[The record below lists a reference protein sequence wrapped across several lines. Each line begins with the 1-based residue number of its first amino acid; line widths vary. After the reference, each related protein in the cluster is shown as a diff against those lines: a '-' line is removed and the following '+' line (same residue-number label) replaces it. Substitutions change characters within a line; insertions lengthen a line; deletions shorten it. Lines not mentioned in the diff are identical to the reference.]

1 MVSMFRLKLK
11 IESALDTLISESV
24 ETFRKLE
31 SVLQEETENLNKK
44 VNRLIIAL
52 TFFVKMI
59 VNLSDE
65 YSNLLKTNLDTFSE
79 FLGFMFLKG
88 DTLFPFMDQLMI
100 DKMQRDIFLLNPEK
114 TFILRVPDMNQFA
127 EFLLMVET
135 NPCSAFT
142 RVQII
147 LSVLDLDVVPDPMKL
162 RLLDVLLETFG
173 YCESENQKPGW
184 LESPEVLGIQV
195 KLFSAYEFVLTR
207 VCGFISS
214 IGPDEFPALEQ
225 ALFRNLLGDLNL
237 SCQLACDILCYVG
250 RYGSAELCNSH
261 LELISDWYI
270 QLDQGYFSS
279 QHVWLG
285 SLVGRLFNFLG
296 HQEQNKWIER
306 FSPVEP
312 RNLYLWSQVDFQSI
326 NQKESLTLI
335 QDITFSRYNLILE
348 ESSAE
353 QSLTVLPD
361 ILRIFAGLASINLD
375 QNYVSFMLTLWQKL
389 SESGFVP
396 YPKYWLSEFFKALT
410 EFTVSVLPNL
420 TFSELKILIST
431 LRVLS
436 GSARS
441 QGQPLF
447 FVGNLLSILL
457 EESELDWIEDTE
469 VRNLINQFK

>member
-1 MVSMFRLKLK
+1 MFSMFRLKLD
-11 IESALDTLISESV
+11 IESALNTLISESV
-24 ETFRKLE
+24 EAFRKLE

-44 VNRLIIAL
+44 VNRMIIAL
-52 TFFVKMI
+52 AFFVKMI
-59 VNLSDE
+59 VNMSEE
-65 YSNLLKTNLDTFSE
+65 YSNLVKTNLDTFSE
-79 FLGFMFLKG
+79 LLGIMFLKG
-88 DTLFPFMDQLMI
+88 VTLFPFMDQLMI

-114 TFILRVPDMNQFA
+114 TFILRVPDISQFA
-127 EFLLMVET
+127 EFLLTVET
-135 NPCSAFT
+135 KPCSAFT

-184 LESPEVLGIQV
+184 LESPEVPGIQV
-195 KLFSAYEFVLTR
+195 KIFSAYEFVLTR

-250 RYGSAELCNSH
+250 RYGSAELCYSH

-270 QLDQGYFSS
+270 KLDQGYFSS

-296 HQEQNKWIER
+296 LQEQNKWIER

-335 QDITFSRYNLILE
+335 QDITFNRYNLMLD

-361 ILRIFAGLASINLD
+361 ILRIFSGLASINLD
-375 QNYVSFMLTLWQKL
+375 QNYGSFMLTLWQKL
-389 SESGFVP
+389 AESGFVP

-457 EESELDWIEDTE
+457 EESELDWIENTE
-469 VRNLINQFK
+469 VRK